1 MLNYPT
7 VIYMKQQL
15 KGSIQLLAAT
25 VIWGTAFVAQS
36 VGMDHI
42 GPFTF
47 QAVRSCIAVLALIAV
62 IFLMEQGKQ
71 DGKTFFSR
79 WQEPGLWKTGLLCGI
94 ALFVASAFQQ
104 VGLVYTDPGKAGFI
118 TAMYIVLVPVLGLFL
133 GEKCGLN
140 VWISVV
146 LAVAG
151 LYLLSAFGVSKVN
164 IGDILLMGCAAGFAV
179 QILLVDRLGKNLD
192 GLRLNLAQFLVN
204 AVLSC
209 CAMFLFEEPVWEQ
222 IVACAV
228 PLLYTGVR
236 SSAVAFSLQILAQ
249 QKLPP
254 APASLIM
261 SLESVF
267 AVLAGWLLLHQV
279 LSANELLGC
288 ALVFAGVLLSQWEP
302 KTK

>member
-1 MLNYPT
+1 
-7 VIYMKQQL
+7 MKQQL
-15 KGSIQLLAAT
+15 KGSIQLLIAT
-25 VIWGTAFVAQS
+25 VIWGSAFVAQS

-47 QAVRSCIAVLALIAV
+47 QAVRSCIAVIALTV
-62 IFLMEQGKQ
+62 MIFLMDRGNSE
-71 DGKTFFSR
+71 TFIAR
-79 WQEPGLWKTGLLCGI
+79 WLDPQLWKTGFFCGI

-118 TAMYIVLVPVLGLFL
+118 TAMYIVLVPVFGLFL

-146 LAVAG
+146 LAVLG
-151 LYLLSAFGVSKVN
+151 LYLLSAFGVSAVN
-164 IGDILLMGCAAGFAV
+164 IGDILVLGCACGFAV
-179 QILLVDRLGKNLD
+179 QILLVDRLGKQLD
-192 GLRLNLAQFLVN
+192 GLRLNLVQFLVST
-204 AVLSC
+204 VFSC
-209 CAMFLFEEPVWEQ
+209 IAMFLFEEPAWKS
-222 IVACAV
+222 ITACAV
-228 PLLYTGVR
+228 PLLYTGVM

-279 LSANELLGC
+279 LSANEMLGC

-302 KTK
+302 KQK